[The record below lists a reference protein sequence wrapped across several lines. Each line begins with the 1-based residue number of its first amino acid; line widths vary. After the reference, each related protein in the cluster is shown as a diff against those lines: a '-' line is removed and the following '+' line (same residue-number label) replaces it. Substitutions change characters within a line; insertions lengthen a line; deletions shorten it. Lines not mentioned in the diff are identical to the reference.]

1 MQEFQIVLRSFTE
14 VREFISLA
22 TVQPFRVTVG
32 LGGHEVN
39 AKSFIGMLCL
49 DYSQPLSVKSDC
61 ADADFQSFRQ
71 LAGRFLA

>member
-1 MQEFQIVLRSFTE
+1 MQEFQIILRSFAE
-14 VREFISLA
+14 VREFISVA

-32 LGGHEVN
+32 LGGQEVN

-61 ADADFQSFRQ
+61 TESDFQSFRRQ
-71 LAGRFLA
+71 AVRFLA